1 LVPTAAFFSQGCL
14 QRSHS
19 KVLSFLQWAKIAR
32 CHGGKIPLFVNMDET
47 SMKLNYGRQRGLLVR
62 KRALPPGKKH
72 RKEKMS
78 ASDAK
83 ANVSFLA
90 FLTHDTAIQP
100 KLPQVILGNK
110 HKMTLKIMKELALH
124 QPENFRVWREESSWN
139 NHCIM
144 RKLISLLA
152 TCLKDYKATHQIILV
167 LDVASCHRHTSIY
180 ALANRLGVRLLFV
193 PAKLTY
199 LLQPADTHL
208 FSKLKA
214 SLRRRWRELLV
225 ESEAGTVSYQVWLS
239 AFFGVAR
246 QILNSTR
253 WQSAFHAAGLLDEQ
267 RLSSRVMQEA
277 GWEVLPPIPEEI
289 LSDSQARD
297 IFPKRSVV
305 RKASLFFWCLPK
317 VAAKAK
323 MTIVCALSEPSAAA
337 SSTSL
342 EGPISSRT
350 RLRTKTSAPS

>member
-1 LVPTAAFFSQGCL
+1 MAPQAGFFSHGFL
-14 QRSHS
+14 QCFQS

-32 CHGGKIPLFVNMDET
+32 SHGDKIPLFVNMDET
-47 SMKLNYGRQRGLLVR
+47 SMKLNFGKQKGLLVR
-62 KRALPPGKKH
+62 KHALPPGKKH
-72 RKEKMS
+72 RKEQVS
-78 ASDAK
+78 SSDSK

-90 FLTHDTAIQP
+90 FLTHDTEIQP

-110 HKMTLKIMKELALH
+110 RKLTLKIMKELALH
-124 QPENFRVWREESSWN
+124 QPANFRVWREESSWN

-180 ALANRLGVRLLFV
+180 ALASRLGVRLLFV
-193 PAKLTY
+193 PSKLTY

-214 SLRRRWRELLV
+214 SLRKRWRELLV
-225 ESEAGTVSYQVWLS
+225 ESEAGTVSYEVWLS

-253 WQSAFHAAGLLDEQ
+253 WQPAFHAAGLLDEQ
-267 RLSSRVMQEA
+267 RLSHRVMQEA
-277 GWEVLPPIPEEI
+277 GWEVLPAIPVEI
-289 LSDSQARD
+289 LSDSQVKTV
-297 IFPKRSVV
+297 FPKKSVV
-305 RKASLFFWCLPK
+305 RKASLFSWCLPK
-317 VAAKAK
+317 ATAKAK
-323 MTIVCALSEPSAAA
+323 TTIVCAPPETSAA

-350 RLRTKTSAPS
+350 RLKTKTTAPS